1 MSVDEK
7 LDLIEARPIQ
17 GQRCMI
23 PSGRMRF
30 VVESADSKLLTRLER
45 WAAHLLADR
54 IAQAEAQ
61 AEAELKYYIDPK

>member
-1 MSVDEK
+1 MTVDQK

-30 VVESADSKLLTRLER
+30 VVESAESHWLARLER
-45 WAAHLLADR
+45 WAARIIASRLAR
-54 IAQAEAQ
+54 AEAE
-61 AEAELKYYIDPK
+61 AETELKYYIDPK